1 MNSDAIWTETEE
13 SRLKREDEVRMQELR
28 RLFDL
33 MDEREHQQ
41 IQAKELEEALNV
53 LSWVDVVRAL
63 ESCLDCIVP
72 QRREMRSQSIDRIEQ
87 HRKWLKAFRS
97 AMPYLAKILLVT
109 DAFLLI
115 RLRSTLDR
123 YVEISYPNLL
133 VMIQPKLQT
142 LNAIEA

>member
-97 AMPYLAKILLVT
+97 AMPYLAKMLLVT
-109 DAFLLI
+109 DASFLI
-115 RLRSTLDR
+115 RMRSTLDR

-142 LNAIEA
+142 LNSIEA